1 MDTTNN
7 RLEPGP
13 GYTVKG
19 WGKSTT
25 ISRSKIYELIRKG
38 EIEARKLGGR
48 TIIVTQPAEYLS
60 KLQKL
65 AA

>member
-1 MDTTNN
+1 MSESLQN
-7 RLEPGP
+7 EPGP

-25 ISRSKIYELIRKG
+25 VSRTKIYELIKQG

-48 TIIVTQPAEYLS
+48 TIIVTQPTEWLA
-60 KLQKL
+60 KLPKV